1 MPKHRRGMQTPCE
14 PVTPL
19 SPTRLLKEWGAAAR
33 MGACVTQNRS
43 EEEA

>member
-1 MPKHRRGMQTPCE
+1 MPKHGRGILTPHE

-19 SPTRLLKEWGAAAR
+19 RPSRLLKEWGAAAR